1 MKTNIINNSNEIIGT
16 QNLNEM
22 VDEKVLVATP
32 NAVESNSAVATAG
45 VEHTN
50 EQSCC
55 PKGKTTVVALIDGV
69 EKEIT
74 LARTMYSMDVLKKG
88 QEKLLEGIDK
98 SKLLDEIFHFATPE
112 IFRHAGVELYNLNGD
127 LISDDAQ
134 DVLVPVETSNTYW
147 RFTFDDVLK
156 HVQIHSFASVEEYA
170 QVIGA
175 TELLNRS
182 RNTVEKIGVAALATG
197 DETYKAVYEL
207 CRKTGMPGSTAM
219 AYFGVQLKGNTTL
232 EMSMGLKTKDV
243 PVASRSFN
251 EAFALYQQICFTFTP
266 AEAKKRYPIRAINSV
281 MHAGGY
287 DLGTVVGALKTI
299 PSDDVHRAMLA
310 DCGSKEACIAN
321 VILMFLMG
329 NQRKATPLVA

>member
-1 MKTNIINNSNEIIGT
+1 
-16 QNLNEM
+16 
-22 VDEKVLVATP
+22 
-32 NAVESNSAVATAG
+32 
-45 VEHTN
+45 
-50 EQSCC
+50 
-55 PKGKTTVVALIDGV
+55 
-69 EKEIT
+69 
-74 LARTMYSMDVLKKG
+74 
-88 QEKLLEGIDK
+88 
-98 SKLLDEIFHFATPE
+98 
-112 IFRHAGVELYNLNGD
+112 
-127 LISDDAQ
+127 
-134 DVLVPVETSNTYW
+134 
-147 RFTFDDVLK
+147 
-156 HVQIHSFASVEEYA
+156 
-170 QVIGA
+170 
-175 TELLNRS
+175 
-182 RNTVEKIGVAALATG
+182 
-197 DETYKAVYEL
+197 
-207 CRKTGMPGSTAM
+207 MPGSTAM

-287 DLGTVVGALKTI
+287 DLDTVVGALKTI